1 MCGCQG
7 ALNVTGEI
15 YIPVRHHL
23 LSHCKDLAQ
32 ITRIYSH
39 SQGFEQCQA
48 WLSENCPQAENIS
61 VSSTAKGAMLAGAEP
76 DCAAAICSDLGSQIF
91 KLPILQRNIMSS
103 ATNAT
108 RFLVLGHSKCER
120 TGADNTLMTIC
131 IDHKPGAMAGALGVL
146 AKHSNNLCAV
156 ESYPD
161 RDSPRR
167 CFVWI
172 GTPHD
177 RPCDAQPRVFRG
189 SPCLTQR

>member
-1 MCGCQG
+1 MTT
-7 ALNVTGEI
+7 AI
-15 YIPVRHHL
+15 MKIMMM
-23 LSHCKDLAQ
+23 
-32 ITRIYSH
+32 ITVAVAMARWSASRY
-39 SQGFEQCQA
+39 QCQA

-172 GTPHD
+172 GALPPSSLRRTTPGI
-177 RPCDAQPRVFRG
+177 RALSV
-189 SPCLTQR
+189 